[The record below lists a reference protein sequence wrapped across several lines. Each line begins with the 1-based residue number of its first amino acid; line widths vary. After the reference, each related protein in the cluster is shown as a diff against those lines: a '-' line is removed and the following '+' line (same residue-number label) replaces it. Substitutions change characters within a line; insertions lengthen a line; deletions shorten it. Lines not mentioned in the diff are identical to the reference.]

1 MPMPTLTDRVTA
13 LETRADVT
21 DERVEALE
29 EWLSDES
36 RLREIDEKRIE
47 LLEQAAAIHAR
58 RSKRR

>member
-1 MPMPTLTDRVTA
+1 MPMPILRDRVTA